1 MMYVKVIKDIEEA
14 KEELK
19 KIKVH
24 KDAIT
29 ILSPKMFHLNIKIED
44 VEPQDAI
51 IMKQEMLCCGGDVA
65 IAYNALP
72 PKSEKGNVMIMG
84 TEKQIELLV
93 ARLKRQYE
101 RLKKLGEEIENLLHR
116 FERKVV
122 MKIGNKKF
130 EFGKRSYIMGILNV
144 TPDSFYDGGKYFDSE
159 AAIERA
165 KEMEKEGADIID
177 IGGESSRPFSKRID
191 EKEEMDRVLPVIEA
205 LSNEIKVPI
214 SIDTY
219 KPRVAEAAIQAG
231 AAMINDIM
239 ALRNGMENVAREY
252 DVPVV
257 LMHMKG
263 TPETMQINPYYED
276 VTAEIMKFLDER
288 IKFALE
294 NGIDEDKIII
304 DPGIGFGKRQE
315 DNLRII
321 SHLAEFKSLGMPI
334 LIGASRKSF
343 IGNILNLP
351 PEERLEG
358 SIASAIVA
366 ILNGANIIRCHDV
379 LATKRAATVAD
390 AIMRG

>member
-1 MMYVKVIKDIEEA
+1 MMYVKVINDIEEA

-24 KDAIT
+24 KDAIA

-72 PKSEKGNVMIMG
+72 PKGEKGNVMIMG
-84 TEKQIELLV
+84 TEKQMELLV

-144 TPDSFYDGGKYFDSE
+144 TPDSFYNGGKYFNME
-159 AAIERA
+159 NAIEHAR
-165 KEMEKEGADIID
+165 EMEKHGADIID

-191 EKEEMDRVLPVIEA
+191 EKEEMKRVLPVIEA
-205 LSNEIKVPI
+205 LSNETNVPI

-219 KPRVAEAAIQAG
+219 KPKVAEAAIQAG